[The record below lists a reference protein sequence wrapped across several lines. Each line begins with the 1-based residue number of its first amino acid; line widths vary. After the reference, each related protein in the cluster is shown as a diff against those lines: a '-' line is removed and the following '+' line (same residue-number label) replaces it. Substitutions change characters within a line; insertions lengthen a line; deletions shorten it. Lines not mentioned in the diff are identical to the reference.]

1 MAFVGWQQRYLH
13 YHQVRCKYKYMAG
26 EEILPPQQQMIIEE
40 VRFSPLVK
48 SFEKQTKM
56 IEKKGE
62 KEVKNLQSLN
72 LTNK

>member
-1 MAFVGWQQRYLH
+1 
-13 YHQVRCKYKYMAG
+13 MAG

-40 VRFSPLVK
+40 VRFSPLVN